1 MLEGATALEQPVAIS
16 PDCHLPHH
24 PVYVFYPR
32 VARSRLSCDDKRVMT
47 PVCDHTHNIRKTMT
61 LYLGSPVQ
69 YLVVVAIGD
78 GIGVNSSLLHLK
90 QDPHCQH
97 RLAVLS
103 TQLHENPVTHLRR

>member
-1 MLEGATALEQPVAIS
+1 MIS
-16 PDCHLPHH
+16 CE
-24 PVYVFYPR
+24 
-32 VARSRLSCDDKRVMT
+32 DKRCQDDTSCLVLS
-47 PVCDHTHNIRKTMT
+47 VIKHTTSEKQCFYFRGAKGYSGDLFVT
-61 LYLGSPVQ
+61 LAFVALVP

>member
-1 MLEGATALEQPVAIS
+1 
-16 PDCHLPHH
+16 
-24 PVYVFYPR
+24 
-32 VARSRLSCDDKRVMT
+32 
-47 PVCDHTHNIRKTMT
+47 MT
-61 LYLGSPVQ
+61 LYLGSKRLFQEFICNISICSSVIINRGPVP